1 MRSKAHSVLTAPFLL
16 YFFTLQICTQ
26 PNYWTGTPIHPG
38 KKILYS
44 TPDQS
49 KFAFEG
55 KQELELPV
63 AGPRGILL
71 L

>member
-1 MRSKAHSVLTAPFLL
+1 MSGRYWYDIDLCPAAPNQINVLYRDPHSS
-16 YFFTLQICTQ
+16 
-26 PNYWTGTPIHPG
+26 WG
-38 KKILYS
+38 KILYS
-44 TPDQS
+44 KPDQS

-55 KQELELPV
+55 KQELELSV